1 MPVRSAETLAH
12 PAPKPDRLD
21 IKARLIAVGALL
33 AGALIVSAALLR
45 SPATIDALEASAAGL
60 VDGDAGATEPAAQ
73 PTPSAA
79 AASLPERLLDEA
91 LGPPRAST
99 SELDAARAAGPAE
112 LDALAHKYPAD
123 AAVLKALALA
133 HARDKTGYVAA
144 VSAVRRL
151 LGADERAASDPDV
164 KQVLLLAANG
174 PIDAASAALDVM
186 GEPMGARGADL
197 LFELLLA
204 PSVGKFPKSRATAL
218 LATPE
223 VQARATP
230 ALRIAYELRIAL
242 PCKRK
247 ELLERATTDGDV
259 RALAYLKPLLV
270 TRGCGWLNRSDC
282 YACLGSRSD
291 VRAAIAAI
299 EAR

>member
-12 PAPKPDRLD
+12 PAPKSERLD
-21 IKARLIAVGALL
+21 VKARLIAVGVML
-33 AGALIVSAALLR
+33 ASALIVGAVLLR
-45 SPATIDALEASAAGL
+45 SPATLDALEASGGGL
-60 VDGDAGATEPAAQ
+60 VDGNAEAIEPASQ
-73 PTPSAA
+73 PTPSAVV
-79 AASLPERLLDEA
+79 ASLPERLLDKA

-99 SELDAARAAGPAE
+99 SELDAARAAGPPE
-112 LDALAHKYPAD
+112 LESLAQKFPAD

-133 HARDKTGYVAA
+133 HARDKAGYVAA

-151 LGADERAASDPDV
+151 VEADERAASDPDV
-164 KQVLLLAANG
+164 KQVLLLAASG
-174 PIDAASAALDVM
+174 PIDAATAALEAM

-197 LFELLLA
+197 LYELLLA

-230 ALRIAYELRIAL
+230 ALRIAYELRTAL

-247 ELLERATTDGDV
+247 ELLGRARSDGDV
-259 RALAYLKPLLV
+259 RALAYLKPLLA
-270 TRGCGWLNRSDC
+270 TRGCGLFSRSDC
-282 YACLGSRSD
+282 YACLGTRSD